1 MTKIATF
8 SERLKLIMDL
18 NSLNANALAA
28 KLGVNK
34 SVISRYLSGQ
44 MVPRQDR
51 IDLISNFFNINH
63 AWLMG
68 YDCEMYKQNETKN
81 KIMDALRNISDE
93 ETLMQIYLYIKK
105 LLRKD

>member
-1 MTKIATF
+1 MKKISTF
-8 SERLKLIMDL
+8 SERLKLLMDL
-18 NSLNANALAA
+18 NSLNAVALATNL
-28 KLGVNK
+28 KVNK

-44 MVPRQDR
+44 MSPRQDR
-51 IDLISNFFNINH
+51 IDLISNFFNVNH

-68 YDCEMYKQNETKN
+68 YDCEMYKQNETKS
-81 KIMDALRNISDE
+81 KIIDALKDINDE